1 MCMCIGI
8 ILTLT
13 MATNIS
19 NTILKYL
26 STSVILPIHGRFP
39 MNSEQE
45 VEEIVARLQGLN
57 LEQAEL
63 LTRLARL
70 SERSEGNDDRKD
82 TKTREFEIGDSVKI
96 NNPGPFQATKGTVVK
111 IGKGRITV
119 LARNGTKVVRAPKN
133 LSAIKKDQ

>member
-1 MCMCIGI
+1 
-8 ILTLT
+8 
-13 MATNIS
+13 
-19 NTILKYL
+19 
-26 STSVILPIHGRFP
+26 

-133 LSAIKKDQ
+133 LSAIKKDQWRSFHQQNVRQLFERGQRRT